1 MAKRTFSLLPAT
13 LDILSTMGE
22 QIKQARLRRNI
33 SVELLAER
41 ADVSCSTVYKVE
53 KGDPNTT
60 IGVYAAVLHGIHGM
74 DKDLLRVAEDEL
86 LRETCEQLNIR
97 IRKRAP
103 GRK

>member
-41 ADVSCSTVYKVE
+41 ADVSCSTVY
-53 KGDPNTT
+53 
-60 IGVYAAVLHGIHGM
+60 
-74 DKDLLRVAEDEL
+74 
-86 LRETCEQLNIR
+86 
-97 IRKRAP
+97 
-103 GRK
+103 